1 MEKEKVML
9 TEAGKKEREEE
20 LNHLKNVIR
29 PQVIEAINEARAQGD
44 LSENYDYKAA
54 KDRQSEVESRIQYL
68 EEVLANAVIIKDDKV
83 SSVVNIGST
92 VELLYLDESDAKDVY
107 TIVGS
112 AEADPFNGKISNECL
127 LAQAILGHKEN
138 EIVTVR
144 CENPYEV
151 KINKIMH

>member
-9 TEAGKKEREEE
+9 TEKGKREREEE
-20 LNHLKNVIR
+20 LNHLKNVVR
-29 PQVIEAINEARAQGD
+29 PEVIEAINEARAQGD

-68 EEVLANAVIIKDDKV
+68 EELLANVEIIKEEKG
-83 SSVVNIGST
+83 SSVVSVGST
-92 VELLYLDESDAKDVY
+92 VELAYLDESDAVDVY

-127 LAQAILGHKEN
+127 LAQAILGHKED
-138 EIVTVR
+138 EVVVVK
-144 CENPYEV
+144 CDSPYEV
-151 KINKIMH
+151 RINKIVH